1 MGTSGKLDPKL
12 DSETQRILSDLVSEG
27 DDLIAVHKDEFLP
40 GLPLPT
46 DVFVKLPSD
55 KYILIAKKGTKSS
68 LSELHVSQ
76 SNSIA
81 VFYVRKI
88 EYYSAVAQ
96 NLKIAGILVK
106 KPEIT
111 VARRTGFLTTAAKS
125 VQKELEVMGV
135 SPMALEHAMV
145 TTNSIVSLIASR
157 EEYLKLITS
166 LDQVNDKLMQSAMG
180 ASALSVL
187 IAKEMGWTVPGNIER
202 LALCAFLRDVG
213 LKEMPKELIDKSR
226 YEMNAEEVAIWETH
240 AYRGAQILLS
250 LPEMPAEV
258 VAVALEHHENAIGQ
272 GFPRRI
278 RDPKMNPFAKIVAL
292 ADLFVDLT
300 LVKSERGR
308 KMSVDSAVHHIEY
321 GLGSPFNK
329 ACMVALKRA
338 LNIKDDFTNHHSATA
353 DDGAAVDAA
362 ETPPRKLG

>member
-1 MGTSGKLDPKL
+1 MGNATKLDPESK
-12 DSETQRILSDLVSEG
+12 RILNDLVTEG
-27 DDLIAVHKDEFLP
+27 DELIAVHKDEFLP

-55 KYILIAKKGTKSS
+55 KFILIAKKGTKSS
-68 LSELHVSQ
+68 LGELHVSQ

-106 KPEIT
+106 KPEIS
-111 VARRTGFLTTAAKS
+111 VDRRTGFLTTAAKS
-125 VQKELEVMGV
+125 VHRELEVLGV
-135 SPMALEHAMV
+135 SPICLDHAMETV
-145 TTNSIVSLIASR
+145 NSIVNLINSR
-157 EEYLKLITS
+157 EEYFQLIRS
-166 LDQVNDKLMQSAMG
+166 LNDVDDKLMKSAMG

-187 IAKEMGWTVPGNIER
+187 IAREMGWTVPGNIEK

-213 LKEMPKELIDKSR
+213 LKEMPKELLDKSR
-226 YEMNAEEVAIWETH
+226 YEMNSEEIAIWETH
-240 AYRGAQILLS
+240 SYRGAQILLS

-272 GFPRRI
+272 GYPRRL

-292 ADLFVDLT
+292 SDLFVDLT
-300 LVKSERGR
+300 LVLSERGK

-338 LNIKDDFTNHHSATA
+338 LNIKDDFSNSSTT
-353 DDGAAVDAA
+353 DDSAAVDTTEAS
-362 ETPPRKLG
+362 TRKFS